1 MWVKAILQSERGTHV
16 GGETK
21 CQTKKKKKK
30 RQVCCELGHM
40 CTKICL
46 CTHTDVHKFIS
57 ACKSAAIFQQ
67 MRPLWECRGRKYK
80 RTSLENELNFWKVK
94 NKFTKNRIRFW
105 KQIKVC
111 SSFVA
116 FIPFLFPDKKYPDQ
130 TTFLRAN
137 LSQNS
142 LQAKTATSQPSRKC
156 SKPPAL
162 WGWFKG

>member
-16 GGETK
+16 GWETK

-30 RQVCCELGHM
+30 AGMLWIRPH
-40 CTKICL
+40 
-46 CTHTDVHKFIS
+46 VHKDLFMHTHRCSQIYFCMQVRS
-57 ACKSAAIFQQ
+57 NVSTNETLMGTQRQKVQTDFF
-67 MRPLWECRGRKYK
+67 RKWTK
-80 RTSLENELNFWKVK
+80 LLKIK
-94 NKFTKNRIRFW
+94 NKFTKNRIWFW

-111 SSFVA
+111 SSFVV